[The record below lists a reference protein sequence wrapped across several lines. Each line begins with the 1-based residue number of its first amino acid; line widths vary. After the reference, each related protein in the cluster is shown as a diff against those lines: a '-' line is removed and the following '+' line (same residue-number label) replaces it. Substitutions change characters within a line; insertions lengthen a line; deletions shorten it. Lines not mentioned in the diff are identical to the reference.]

1 MKLRHHS
8 ILQVTTV
15 MMKQK
20 IDLPNSPTVRK
31 QISSQHGDLGI
42 TPKTR
47 CFIIIQITFPLAKLW
62 WRWGLSKENE
72 EWGSESDLSG
82 DGVGWGGREPRV
94 RDRMNVYTDRLV
106 SEMTEYEGGEKKT
119 AQQSDSY

>member
-1 MKLRHHS
+1 
-8 ILQVTTV
+8 

-31 QISSQHGDLGI
+31 QISSQHGDLGK

-62 WRWGLSKENE
+62 WRRGLSKENE

-82 DGVGWGGREPRV
+82 DGVGGGGQEPWV

-106 SEMTEYEGGEKKT
+106 SEMTEYEGGEKHCTTKWFLLVL
-119 AQQSDSY
+119 